1 MAAQPRYDKTIA
13 IKISDEISEFID
25 RAAAERACSRASVI
39 RKALIDAKRWIG
51 RSDQDRD
58 RGHSLTITNTGAT
71 TVPGQWHRKRHMSN
85 IADADRGRWHH
96 QRWRRCGT
104 DVTTWPCW
112 VVPRRAS
119 MPAQ

>member
-1 MAAQPRYDKTIA
+1 MPAAPRYDKTIA

-58 RGHSLTITNTGAT
+58 RG
-71 TVPGQWHRKRHMSN
+71 R
-85 IADADRGRWHH
+85 DY
-96 QRWRRCGT
+96 
-104 DVTTWPCW
+104 VT
-112 VVPRRAS
+112 R
-119 MPAQ
+119 